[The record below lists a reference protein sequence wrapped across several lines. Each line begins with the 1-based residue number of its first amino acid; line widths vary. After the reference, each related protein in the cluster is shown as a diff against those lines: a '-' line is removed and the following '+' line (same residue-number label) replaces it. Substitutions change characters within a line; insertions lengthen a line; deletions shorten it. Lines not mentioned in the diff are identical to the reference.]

1 MCVNVAEKK
10 TAESKQTEEYVG
22 VAVPLDKRTG
32 WTKPALVWLGF
43 SISFANLVIG
53 GQIEKMVGMPNAVG
67 AILLGNLGLV
77 IYAGLLAVISGK
89 TGFSFPMVAKATFG
103 EKGAIVPALLM
114 AVLGNFWFAYNS
126 WMLTDV
132 CYSVLGGNPTVWCI
146 VLVNICWLGTLAYKY
161 MVALGKAV
169 VPVVV
174 FLACYFVI
182 RLILP
187 AGGAAF
193 HSAPTAA
200 APFITAFGTAFGT
213 FVVSGTMTGDIV
225 RYCKGTKDSIIVTIF
240 AFFVGNSGSLILGA
254 LASAA
259 VPGIDQ
265 YFGMTAFLGGIP
277 LIICAG
283 ISQWSTASSCLYN
296 AVSGYTNI
304 FRKLGWTK
312 AVIIGGVGGSLVA
325 VSGFISDLAAY
336 MSFLGILVPP
346 VGGVIIADYYLV
358 RKGLKYGDKNLSG
371 VNWWAI
377 ASLVVAVILSYI
389 SSKVFPAVPHQAVG
403 IIVSAVMYAIVGR
416 RVSYDKVG

>member
-1 MCVNVAEKK
+1 MEDNVKNTSRKE
-10 TAESKQTEEYVG
+10 TEEYVG
-22 VAVPLDKRTG
+22 IPVPKDKRTG

-53 GQIEKMVGMPNAVG
+53 GQIEKMVGMPNAIL

-77 IYAGLLAVISGK
+77 IYAGLLAAISGK

-103 EKGAIVPALLM
+103 NKGAVLPALLM
-114 AVLGNFWFAYNS
+114 AVLGNFWFAYNA

-132 CYSVLGGNPTVWCI
+132 CYNIFGGNASAWCLI
-146 VLVNICWLGTLAYKY
+146 LVNICWLGTLAYKY
-161 MVALGKAV
+161 MVGLGRAV
-169 VPVVV
+169 VPVVI
-174 FLACYFVI
+174 FLAAYFII
-182 RLILP
+182 RLIMP
-187 AGGAAF
+187 AGENAIFSAATN
-193 HSAPTAA
+193 AR
-200 APFITAFGTAFGT
+200 PFIVAFSTAFGT

-225 RYCKGTKDSIIVTIF
+225 RFCKGTKDTIIVTIF

-265 YFGMTAFLGGIP
+265 YFGMTMFLGGIP

-304 FRKLGWTK
+304 FKNISWRK
-312 AVIIGGVGGSLVA
+312 AVIVGGVGGSLVA

-358 RKGLKYGDKNLSG
+358 CKRGKGYEDRAIEG
-371 VNWWAI
+371 VNWRAVVSFAI
-377 ASLVVAVILSYI
+377 ASVLSFI
-389 SSKVFPAVPHQAVG
+389 SSKIFPNFPFQIVG
-403 IIVSAVMYAIVGR
+403 IISAAILFRCISGK
-416 RVSYDKVG
+416 VSYETE

>member
-1 MCVNVAEKK
+1 MEK
-10 TAESKQTEEYVG
+10 EYVG

-32 WTKPALVWLGF
+32 WTKPAMVWLGF

-53 GQIEKMVGMPNAVG
+53 GQIEKMVGMPNAIF

-89 TGFSFPMVAKATFG
+89 TGFSFPLVARATFG
-103 EKGAIVPALLM
+103 IKGAVVPALLM

-132 CYSVLGGNPTVWCI
+132 CYSVFGGNAAVWCL
-146 VLVNICWLGTLAYKY
+146 VLVNVCWLGTLAYKY
-161 MVALGKAV
+161 MVALGRAV

-174 FLACYFVI
+174 FLAVYFLV
-182 RLILP
+182 RLIIP
-187 AGGAAF
+187 AGGDAI
-193 HSAPTAA
+193 HSVATNAS
-200 APFITAFGTAFGT
+200 PFIVAFSTAFGT

-225 RYCKGTKDSIIVTIF
+225 RFCKGTKDAIIVSIF

-259 VPGIDQ
+259 VPDIDQ

-277 LIICAG
+277 LVICVG
-283 ISQWSTASSCLYN
+283 ISQWSTSASCLYN

-304 FRKLGWTK
+304 FKKLSWTK
-312 AVIIGGVGGSLVA
+312 AVVIGGVLGSLVA

-346 VGGVIIADYYLV
+346 VGGVIIADYFIV
-358 RKGLKYGDKNLSG
+358 RHGGKGYGDKNLDG
-371 VNWWAI
+371 ANWYAI
-377 ASLVVAVILSYI
+377 ASFAVATVLSFISSNVFPNFPHQIVGIVTATAIYAVIG
-389 SSKVFPAVPHQAVG
+389 KK
-403 IIVSAVMYAIVGR
+403 
-416 RVSYDKVG
+416 VSYETN

>member
-1 MCVNVAEKK
+1 MEENVKNKSQKE
-10 TAESKQTEEYVG
+10 TEEYVG
-22 VAVPLDKRTG
+22 VPVPKDKRTG

-53 GQIEKMVGMPNAVG
+53 GQIEKMVGMPNAIL

-77 IYAGLLAVISGK
+77 VYAGLLAAISGK

-103 EKGAIVPALLM
+103 QKGAVLPALLM
-114 AVLGNFWFAYNS
+114 AVLGNFWFAYNA

-132 CYSVLGGNPTVWCI
+132 CYTVFGGSAVAWCLI
-146 VLVNICWLGTLAYKY
+146 LVNICWLGTLAYKY
-161 MVALGKAV
+161 MVGLGRAV
-169 VPVVV
+169 VPVVI
-174 FLACYFVI
+174 FLAAYFLV
-182 RLILP
+182 RLIIP
-187 AGGAAF
+187 AGRGAVDSVA
-193 HSAPTAA
+193 SNAR
-200 APFITAFGTAFGT
+200 PFIVAFSTAFGT

-225 RYCKGTKDSIIVTIF
+225 RFCKGTKDTIIVTIF

-265 YFGMTAFLGGIP
+265 YFGMTLFLGGIP

-304 FRKLGWTK
+304 FKNVTWKK
-312 AVIIGGVGGSLVA
+312 AVVIGGVGGSLVA

-346 VGGVIIADYYLV
+346 VGGVIIADYYLIC
-358 RKGLKYGDKNLSG
+358 KGGKGYEARNLNG
-371 VNWWAI
+371 VNWYAVASFVI
-377 ASLVVAVILSYI
+377 ASVLSYA
-389 SSKVFPAVPHQAVG
+389 SSKLFPNFPFQIVG
-403 IIVSAVMYAIVGR
+403 IISAAVFYVILGRKVSFET
-416 RVSYDKVG
+416 D

>member
-1 MCVNVAEKK
+1 MIVAC
-10 TAESKQTEEYVG
+10 SQYQS
-22 VAVPLDKRTG
+22 RNI
-32 WTKPALVWLGF
+32 F
-43 SISFANLVIG
+43 SIQEFENHVKDHLEQACR
-53 GQIEKMVGMPNAVG
+53 KG
-67 AILLGNLGLV
+67 AKLILFPEF
-77 IYAGLLAVISGK
+77 LAVELLTLAPTPYPK
-89 TGFSFPMVAKATFG
+89 QPAMEAMFRDYAVRYTDYLAKLFTGAAK
-103 EKGAIVPALLM
+103 KYQMAIAAGTHFV
-114 AVLGNFWFAYNS
+114 YNADEDKYRNTAFVY
-126 WMLTDV
+126 LPN
-132 CYSVLGGNPTVWCI
+132 GTVFRQNKIHRAI

-187 AGGAAF
+187 AGGVAF

-377 ASLVVAVILSYI
+377 ASLVTAVVLSYI

-416 RVSYDKVG
+416 QVSYDKVS